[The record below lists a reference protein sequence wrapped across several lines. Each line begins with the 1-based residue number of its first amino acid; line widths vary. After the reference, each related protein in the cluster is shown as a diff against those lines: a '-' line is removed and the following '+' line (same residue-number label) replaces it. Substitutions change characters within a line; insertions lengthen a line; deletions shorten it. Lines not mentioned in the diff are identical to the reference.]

1 MSKIEQLAQL
11 GSKKKKKKK
20 KKIEKIEK
28 MGRRVMQNE
37 KSTLRGLIF
46 KSAVISQRLNGSNLY
61 SGNY

>member
-11 GSKKKKKKK
+11 GSKKKKK

-37 KSTLRGLIF
+37 KSTLRGLIY
-46 KSAVISQRLNGSNLY
+46 KK
-61 SGNY
+61 